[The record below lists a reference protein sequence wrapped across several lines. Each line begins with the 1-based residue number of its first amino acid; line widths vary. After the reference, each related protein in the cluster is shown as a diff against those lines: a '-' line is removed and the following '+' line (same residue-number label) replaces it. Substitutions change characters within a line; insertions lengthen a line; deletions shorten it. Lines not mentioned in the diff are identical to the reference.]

1 MNQIV
6 RENRLLP
13 LIFVLFALIS
23 FVAILYSHEFSWDFS
38 PFHRRQQFASLNVS
52 PYSPVGLEHKK
63 GNKDRETTL
72 PFAIGKTPEEC
83 DIFSGKWVID
93 KENMPLY
100 EESECPYIEPQ
111 LTCQQQG
118 RPDKDYQF
126 LRWQPHGCNLP
137 KFNATMMLEAL
148 RGKKLLFVGDSLIK
162 GQYLS
167 MICLLHRLV
176 PATGKSF
183 KKSMFSITVLKL
195 KDYNATIEFH
205 WAPFLLESN
214 VDDDPNKNLSE
225 RTIHKGSIDTHGK
238 YWEGAD
244 IVVFSTYIWWMTG
257 FKLKVLKG
265 SFTDEV
271 KEIEMLNAEEAY
283 RIAMQSTL
291 DWVERN
297 MDPKRTRVFFTSMSP
312 THLRS
317 IRWGGEPDGNCYNET
332 TPIQDPEYDWRL
344 NAHESIMQVVDE
356 EISKSRVPI
365 SFLNITRLSSYRK
378 EAHTQIYKKPWSPLT
393 PEQLANPKSYA
404 DCMHW
409 CLPGLQDTW
418 NELLFTKLFYP

>member
-1 MNQIV
+1 MV
-6 RENRLLP
+6 RENRLSP
-13 LIFVLFALIS
+13 LIFILVTIIS
-23 FVAILYSHEFSWDFS
+23 FVVILYSYDFSWVFS
-38 PFHRRQQFASLNVS
+38 PSQRRQQFSVLNDL
-52 PYSPVGLEHKK
+52 PASPVELEYKK
-63 GNKDRETTL
+63 GNKERETML

-83 DIFSGKWVID
+83 DIFSGRWLID
-93 KENMPLY
+93 KENKPSY

-118 RPDKDYQF
+118 RPDKNYQF

-137 KFNATMMLEAL
+137 KFNGTMMLEAL
-148 RGKKLLFVGDSLIK
+148 RGKKMVFVGDSLNK

-176 PATGKSF
+176 HETGKSM
-183 KKSMFSITVLKL
+183 KKSMFSITVFTL
-195 KDYNATIEFH
+195 KDYNATIVFH

-214 VDDDPNKNLSE
+214 GDGPQNENITE
-225 RTIHKGSIDTHGK
+225 RIIRKGSIDTQGK
-238 YWEGAD
+238 FWEGAD
-244 IVVFSTYIWWMTG
+244 IVVFSTYVWWTTKR
-257 FKLKVLKG
+257 KLEIFEG
-265 SFTDEV
+265 SFADEV
-271 KEIEMLNAEEAY
+271 KEFEVVTKEQAY
-283 RIAMQSTL
+283 RMAMQSML
-291 DWVERN
+291 EWVERN
-297 MDPKRTRVFFTSMSP
+297 MDPKTTRVFFTSMSP

-317 IRWGGEPDGNCYNET
+317 IQWGGEPDGNCYNET
-332 TPIQDPEYDWRL
+332 TPIEDPEYDWRL

-404 DCMHW
+404 DCVHW
-409 CLPGLQDTW
+409 CMPGLQDTW